1 MRDNSNIVLSFDL
14 DNTLIDNK
22 DGIIDSFNYTLREYN
37 LKEKSRIEIEKMI
50 GIPLNDMFT
59 KVCDF
64 DPSEM
69 SKIFRKYYTIKG
81 ISQAKLLSGVKE
93 KLKELKKYSFTL
105 GIITSK
111 KQEIAVK
118 VIKFLKIQK
127 YFEYILGESHEIKSK
142 NDPKIKELLNKMY
155 PGYKFIVIGDHPKDA
170 ILSTNLNCPFIG
182 VLTGFHS
189 SDDLRSYA
197 QNNHLIINSVQDLAI
212 EEIYSLV

>member
-22 DGIIDSFNYTLREYN
+22 DGIINSFNYTLREYN
-37 LKEKSRIEIEKMI
+37 LKERDRIEIEKMI

-59 KVCDF
+59 QVCDF

-69 SKIFRKYYTIKG
+69 SMIFRKYYSIKG
-81 ISQAKLLSGVKE
+81 VSQAKLLSGVEE
-93 KLKELKKYSFTL
+93 KLKELKNYSFSL

-111 KQEIAVK
+111 NQEIAVK
-118 VIKFLKIQK
+118 VIKFLKIEK

-170 ILSTNLNCPFIG
+170 MLSTNLNCPFIG

-197 QNNHLIINSVQDLAI
+197 KTNHLIIKSVQDLTI